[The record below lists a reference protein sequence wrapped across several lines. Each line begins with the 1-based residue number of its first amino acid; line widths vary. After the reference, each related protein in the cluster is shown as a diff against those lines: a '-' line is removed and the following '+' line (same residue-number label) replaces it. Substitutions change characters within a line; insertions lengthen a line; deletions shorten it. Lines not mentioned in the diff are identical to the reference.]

1 MCAAAVRYC
10 GIQWLCVWDRE
21 GKWTTQRKN
30 GAIFETHIWQLT
42 SRVISMYLYISK
54 WICIYL
60 RHLGTRHSHEMYILY
75 TFWMCLQMNG
85 KYIVYLARYTN
96 LYSYKY
102 YLKTE
107 FIHAYIYTLW
117 NDIGYYRKFS
127 ILARFYIRYI
137 NKSLSTLIYFDL
149 DFIKRY
155 FQSFMYKFLL
165 RITVAFVVV
174 IELILIW

>member
-1 MCAAAVRYC
+1 MN
-10 GIQWLCVWDRE
+10 D
-21 GKWTTQRKN
+21 TTQERSYIWN
-30 GAIFETHIWQLT
+30 THLATNIQ
-42 SRVISMYLYISK
+42 SNIDVPIYIQMNMYIS
-54 WICIYL
+54 
-60 RHLGTRHSHEMYILY
+60 TPPRHS
-75 TFWMCLQMNG
+75 T
-85 KYIVYLARYTN
+85 LARNVHFIHVLNVLANERKIYSISRYTN